1 MLHLCLTVAN
11 IYDYSPGLILSRLD
25 VTIALNNT
33 TSIPMSSSSGL
44 TTTPKL
50 SITVAPATG
59 LGHFNVSCILLDIS
73 CSVTV
78 DLHVSSKVCYKN
90 VVEVL
95 NKRLNIN

>member
-1 MLHLCLTVAN
+1 MLHLCPTVVN

-25 VTIALNNT
+25 VTIAQNDT
-33 TSIPMSSSSGL
+33 AAIPMSNSSGL

-50 SITVAPATG
+50 PITMAPATG

-78 DLHVSSKVCYKN
+78 DLHVNSKVC
-90 VVEVL
+90 
-95 NKRLNIN
+95 